1 MSSTVACQ
9 PYGEFLVVGRLPDGV
24 VHMESRVRPREHA
37 LSCLDIHQL
46 AFDEQLEN
54 RAAEGLGERGDF
66 VEGQVEERAVRTE
79 AAVGDKQVQMRMPV
93 GERSVG
99 LDR

>member
-1 MSSTVACQ
+1 
-9 PYGEFLVVGRLPDGV
+9 
-24 VHMESRVRPREHA
+24 
-37 LSCLDIHQL
+37 
-46 AFDEQLEN
+46 
-54 RAAEGLGERGDF
+54 